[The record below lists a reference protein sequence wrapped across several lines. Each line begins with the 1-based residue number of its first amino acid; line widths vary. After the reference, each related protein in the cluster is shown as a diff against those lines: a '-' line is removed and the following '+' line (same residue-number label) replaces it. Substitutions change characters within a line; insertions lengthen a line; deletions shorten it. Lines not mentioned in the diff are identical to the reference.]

1 MAVVGKLELRGNEGG
16 DGGSINAD
24 RDGPAPSRREV
35 PRPPPRA
42 SLRRRE
48 QSPARSIRSLRFL
61 TEEDVAGERHAPSA
75 AQTPGSAISSAEG
88 SAEGSSIPVAAL
100 PHVARPPPGG
110 FAGTRSSTARVVS
123 GHNVPRQVGRSL
135 HTGVR
140 AVERLSPSDA
150 DCHQTTP
157 AGGMTENGTSRAKV
171 ILGRM
176 TTPRAVG

>member
-1 MAVVGKLELRGNEGG
+1 MAVAAKPELRGNEGG
-16 DGGSINAD
+16 DAGSINAD
-24 RDGPAPSRREV
+24 RDGPALTRRDI

-48 QSPARSIRSLRFL
+48 QSPARSVRSLRFV
-61 TEEDVAGERHAPSA
+61 TGEDIAEEQHAPSA
-75 AQTPGSAISSAEG
+75 AQTPRSAISSAEG

-171 ILGRM
+171 ILGWM